1 MTAMGAV
8 LNGPY
13 VVMGRDTIMGHV
25 LGDVIV
31 PAGRRLDLL
40 GRVTGDLIVA
50 RGATVIVRG
59 CVEGTLVDYGG
70 KIEMLGEVGAFA
82 DVADPADSESCLSS
96 ERTTG

>member
-1 MTAMGAV
+1 MGQ
-8 LNGPY
+8 
-13 VVMGRDTIMGHV
+13 DTIMGQV

-40 GRVTGDLIVA
+40 GQITGDLIVA
-50 RGATVIVRG
+50 REATVIVRG

-70 KIEMLGEVGAFA
+70 RIEMLGQVGAFA
-82 DVADPADSESCLSS
+82 DLTNSADPASCLSS